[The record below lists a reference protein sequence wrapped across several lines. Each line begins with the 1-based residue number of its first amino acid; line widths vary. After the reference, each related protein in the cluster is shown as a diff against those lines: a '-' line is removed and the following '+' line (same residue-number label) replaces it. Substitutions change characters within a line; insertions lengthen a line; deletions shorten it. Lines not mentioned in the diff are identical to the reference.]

1 MVASES
7 CYWALL
13 HVSHYLYSYHRI
25 TNARKLIA
33 VSRKEVL
40 RVYSKLHYW
49 DITSALLTHV
59 MFESRYS
66 ALDTSALLTHYSR
79 S

>member
-1 MVASES
+1 MYRIT
-7 CYWALL
+7 CTHTIALL
-13 HVSHYLYSYHRI
+13 TLV
-25 TNARKLIA
+25 IA
-33 VSRKEVL
+33 VSRKELL